1 MFAETHSASR
11 SAPSLANAYRLVSTE
26 TGVSGATPHK
36 LVQMLF
42 DGFQEAVAQAR
53 GALRNRLI
61 EAKGQAIGRAMRII
75 DEGLHAGLDMPAGGP
90 LAADLAAL
98 YTYVSLRLTHANL
111 HNDEAA
117 LNECVA
123 LIEPIR
129 SAWAAIGPQVN
140 GVRQ

>member
-1 MFAETHSASR
+1 MFADTLAVSR
-11 SAPSLANAYRLVSTE
+11 SGPSLANAYRMVGAE

-42 DGFQEAVAQAR
+42 DGFHEAIAQAR
-53 GALRNRLI
+53 GALRSRMI
-61 EAKGQAIGRAMRII
+61 EAKGRAISRALRIV
-75 DEGLHAGLDMPAGGP
+75 DEGLHAGLNLSEGGK
-90 LAADLAAL
+90 LAADLDAL

-117 LNECVA
+117 LDECVA

-129 SAWAAIGPQVN
+129 SAWAAIGPQAHAS
-140 GVRQ
+140 RQ

>member
-1 MFAETHSASR
+1 MFAETRSASR
-11 SAPSLANAYRLVSTE
+11 SAPSLANAYRQVGTE

-53 GALRNRLI
+53 GALRNRQI
-61 EAKGQAIGRAMRII
+61 EAKGRAISRALRIV
-75 DEGLHAGLDMPAGGP
+75 DEGLHAGLNLSAGGA
-90 LAADLAAL
+90 LAADLDAL
-98 YTYVSLRLTHANL
+98 YIYVSLRLTHANL
-111 HNDEAA
+111 HNDESA
-117 LNECVA
+117 LDECVA

-140 GVRQ
+140 AVHQ

>member
-1 MFAETHSASR
+1 MFAQTYSASH
-11 SAPSLANAYRLVSTE
+11 STPSLANAYRQVGAE
-26 TGVSGATPHK
+26 TGVSDATPHK

-61 EAKGQAIGRAMRII
+61 EAKGRAIGRALRII
-75 DEGLHAGLDMPAGGP
+75 DEGLQAGLNMSAGGK
-90 LAADLAAL
+90 LAADLDAL

-117 LNECVA
+117 LDECVA

-129 SAWAAIGPQVN
+129 SAWAAIGAEAS
-140 GVRQ
+140 GLRQ

>member
-1 MFAETHSASR
+1 MFADTLAVSR
-11 SAPSLANAYRLVSTE
+11 SGPSLANAYRMVGAE

-42 DGFQEAVAQAR
+42 DGFHEAVAQAR
-53 GALRNRLI
+53 GALRNRMI
-61 EAKGQAIGRAMRII
+61 EAKGRAISRALRIV
-75 DEGLHAGLDMPAGGP
+75 DEGLHAGLNLSAGGK
-90 LAADLAAL
+90 LAADLDAL

-117 LNECVA
+117 LDECVA

-129 SAWAAIGPQVN
+129 SAWAAIGPQAHAT
-140 GVRQ
+140 RQ

>member
-1 MFAETHSASR
+1 MFADTIAVSR
-11 SAPSLANAYRLVSTE
+11 SGPSLANAYRQVGAE

-53 GALRNRLI
+53 GALRNRMI
-61 EAKGQAIGRAMRII
+61 EAKGRAISRALRIV
-75 DEGLHAGLDMPAGGP
+75 DEGLHAGLNLSAGGK
-90 LAADLAAL
+90 LAADLDAL

-117 LNECVA
+117 LDECVA

-129 SAWAAIGPQVN
+129 SAWIAIGPQAHS
-140 GVRQ
+140 VRQ

>member
-11 SAPSLANAYRLVSTE
+11 SAPSLANAYRQVGTE

-42 DGFQEAVAQAR
+42 DGFQEAIAQAR

-61 EAKGQAIGRAMRII
+61 EAKIRAIGRALRIV
-75 DEGLHAGLDMPAGGP
+75 DEGLHAGLNMSAGGA
-90 LAADLAAL
+90 LAADLDAL

-117 LNECVA
+117 LDECGA

-129 SAWAAIGPQVN
+129 SAWAAIGPQAS
-140 GVRQ
+140 GLRQ

>member
-1 MFAETHSASR
+1 MFAETYSVSR
-11 SAPSLANAYRLVSTE
+11 SAPSLANAYRLVGTE

-53 GALRNRLI
+53 GALRNRSI
-61 EAKGQAIGRAMRII
+61 EAKGQAIGRALRIV
-75 DEGLHAGLDMPAGGP
+75 DEGLHAGLNMPAGGQ
-90 LAADLAAL
+90 LAADLDAL

-117 LNECVA
+117 LDECVA

-129 SAWAAIGPQVN
+129 SAWAAIGLQVN

>member
-1 MFAETHSASR
+1 MFADTHSASR
-11 SAPSLANAYRLVSTE
+11 STPSLANAYRQVGTE

-61 EAKGQAIGRAMRII
+61 EAKGRAIGRAMRIV
-75 DEGLHAGLDMPAGGP
+75 DEGLHAGLNMSAGGK
-90 LAADLAAL
+90 LAADLDAL

-111 HNDEAA
+111 HNDESA
-117 LNECVA
+117 LDECVA
-123 LIEPIR
+123 LIEPLR

-140 GVRQ
+140 GVQQ

>member
-1 MFAETHSASR
+1 MFADTYSATR
-11 SAPSLANAYRLVSTE
+11 SAPSLANAYRQVGTE
-26 TGVSGATPHK
+26 TGVSGASPHK
-36 LVQMLF
+36 LIQMLF

-53 GALRNRLI
+53 GALRSRVI
-61 EAKGQAIGRAMRII
+61 EAKGRAISRALRIV
-75 DEGLHAGLDMPAGGP
+75 DEGLHAGLNMSAGGE
-90 LAADLAAL
+90 LAADLDAL
-98 YTYVSLRLTHANL
+98 YTYVALRLTHANL

-117 LNECVA
+117 LDECVR